1 MARML
6 RSAAGMQ
13 RAIHRSAP
21 SIRGRPVEPKVDT
34 LIETLKDTGVS
45 SVNKEFVHQT
55 AHSIDLAREDKVV
68 WKVTEAGLMAVLI
81 ASGLTFGSTLVLESD
96 RLRMS
101 KRGRKVVE
109 KA

>member
-1 MARML
+1 M
-6 RSAAGMQ
+6 
-13 RAIHRSAP
+13 
-21 SIRGRPVEPKVDT
+21 
-34 LIETLKDTGVS
+34 
-45 SVNKEFVHQT
+45 
-55 AHSIDLAREDKVV
+55 V
-68 WKVTEAGLMAVLI
+68 WKVTEAGLMVVLI

>member
-1 MARML
+1 MITCTSL
-6 RSAAGMQ
+6 TQFSW
-13 RAIHRSAP
+13 
-21 SIRGRPVEPKVDT
+21 
-34 LIETLKDTGVS
+34 
-45 SVNKEFVHQT
+45 FC
-55 AHSIDLAREDKVV
+55 SIDLAREDKVV